1 MIQLQNVTLA
11 RGTKRLFENAN
22 FTAYPGWHIGLVG
35 ENGCGKSSLFALLC
49 GNMHVDQGDV
59 SLPKQWRIAHM
70 AQEVTALD
78 RTAIEFVLDG
88 DQEWHAIQDEL
99 SNTSPERIAHLHE
112 RLHAIDGYTAESRAA
127 KLLWGLGFSTI
138 QQQKKVREF
147 SGGWRMR
154 LNLAQ
159 TLMCRSDLLLLDEP
173 TNHLDLDA
181 ILWLEE
187 WLRQYPGTLI
197 VISHDREFLD
207 GCIQHILH
215 IEQGQLNY
223 YSGNYSAFELLRA
236 ERLAQQKAQYEKQ
249 QAQVAHMEK
258 YIARFRAQATKAR
271 QAQSRIKALER
282 MTLISPAHTD
292 SPFHFAFK
300 DIGKASDPLLRLD
313 NAQLGY
319 GDHTIL
325 NNVNFVVRT
334 DSRIGLL
341 GPNGAGKS
349 TLLKALVG
357 DLALIKGTRSSGE
370 HTRLGYFSQH
380 QLEQLDFSATPLL
393 HMQRLAPT
401 TPELELRSFLGGFG
415 FVGEQVS
422 ARVER
427 FSGGEKAR
435 LVLAMLV
442 WQRPNVLVLDE
453 PTNHLDLEMRHA
465 LSLALQEFE
474 GGVVVVSHDRH
485 LLRVTTEELLL
496 VAEGQVQPF
505 DGDLDDYAAWLNEFR
520 SKQQIESSASSPKL
534 DKKAERKK
542 EADIRAALR
551 PFNQTLEKAEN
562 RIAKVQQ
569 LLNSVET
576 ALADPT
582 IYEAANKAKLT
593 PLLKQQADLTIELSE
608 LETHWLEASE
618 SKDALE
624 QQLRNAAND

>member
-11 RGTKRLFENAN
+11 RGAKRLFENAN
-22 FTAYPGWHIGLVG
+22 FTAHAGWHIGLVG

-49 GNMHVDQGDV
+49 GNMHADQGDV
-59 SLPKQWRIAHM
+59 SLPRQWRIAHM

-78 RTAIEFVLDG
+78 RTALQFVLDG
-88 DQEWHAIQDEL
+88 DQEWCEIQAEL
-99 SNTSPERIAHLHE
+99 MQADPDRIAHLHE

-127 KLLWGLGFSTI
+127 KLLWGLGFTTA
-138 QQQKKVREF
+138 QQQKKVGEF

-159 TLMCRSDLLLLDEP
+159 TLMCRSDLMLLDEP

-181 ILWLEE
+181 ILWLED

-207 GCIQHILH
+207 GVVQHILH
-215 IEQGQLNY
+215 IEHGQLNY

-236 ERLAQQKAQYEKQ
+236 ERLAQQKAQYDKQ
-249 QAQVAHMEK
+249 QAQIAHMEK

-282 MTLISPAHTD
+282 MQLITPAHSD
-292 SPFHFAFK
+292 SPFHFQFK
-300 DIGKASDPLLRLD
+300 EIGKASDPLLRLD
-313 NAQLGY
+313 HADLGY
-319 GDHTIL
+319 ADQSIL
-325 NNVNFVVRT
+325 KDVNFVVRT

-357 DLALIKGTRSSGE
+357 DLALHKGSRSSGE

-415 FVGEQVS
+415 FIGEQALEPV
-422 ARVER
+422 AR

-465 LSLALQEFE
+465 LSMALQEFE

-485 LLRVTTEELLL
+485 LLRVSAEELVL

-505 DGDLDDYAAWLNEFR
+505 NGDLDEYADWLNKFR
-520 SKQQIESSASSPKL
+520 AKQQQADSAPTTGPKL

-551 PFNQTLEKAEN
+551 PLTQALEKLET
-562 RIAKVQQ
+562 RMTKLQQQ
-569 LLNSVET
+569 LNAIEQE
-576 ALADPT
+576 LADPSV
-582 IYEAANKAKLT
+582 YEASNKNKLT
-593 PLLKQQADLTIELSE
+593 PLLKQQADWSSE
-608 LETHWLEASE
+608 LAALEMEWLETSEAKDEMQKQLTAS
-618 SKDALE
+618 
-624 QQLRNAAND
+624 

>member
-11 RGTKRLFENAN
+11 RGAKRLFENAN
-22 FTAYPGWHIGLVG
+22 FTAHAGWHIGLVG

-49 GNMHVDQGDV
+49 GGMQVDQGEV
-59 SLPKQWRIAHM
+59 SVPKQWRIAHM
-70 AQEVTALD
+70 AQEVTALEL
-78 RTAIEFVLDG
+78 TALEFVLQG
-88 DQEWHAIQDEL
+88 DQEWCAVQRALEHA
-99 SNTSPERIAHLHE
+99 SPDQIAPLHE
-112 RLHAIDGYTAESRAA
+112 RLHAIDGYTAQSRAA
-127 KLLWGLGFSTI
+127 KLLWGLGFTAE
-138 QQQKKVREF
+138 QQQQQVGDF

-159 TLMCRSDLLLLDEP
+159 TLMCPSDLLLLDEP

-187 WLRQYPGTLI
+187 WLRHYPGTLI

-207 GCIQHILH
+207 GVVQHILH

-236 ERLAQQKAQYEKQ
+236 ERLAQQKAQYERQ
-249 QAQVAHMEK
+249 QSQIAHMEK

-282 MTLISPAHTD
+282 MQLISPAHVD
-292 SPFHFAFK
+292 SPFQFQFRET
-300 DIGKASDPLLRLD
+300 GKASDPLLRLD
-313 NAQLGY
+313 HADLGY
-319 GDHTIL
+319 GGRTLLKD
-325 NNVNFVVRT
+325 VNFVVRT

-357 DLALIKGTRSSGE
+357 ELPLLSGQRSSGE

-401 TPELELRSFLGGFG
+401 TAELELRSFLGSFG
-415 FVGEQVS
+415 FIGDQVL
-422 ARVER
+422 APVAR

-435 LVLAMLV
+435 LVLAMIV

-465 LSLALQEFE
+465 LSMALQTFE

-485 LLRVTTEELLL
+485 LLRVTAEELVL
-496 VAEGQVQPF
+496 VADGQVHAF
-505 DGDLDDYAAWLNEFR
+505 AGDLEEYSQWLNRFR
-520 SKQQIESSASSPKL
+520 ASQQTDEPGTAAPKL

-542 EADIRAALR
+542 EADLRTALR
-551 PFNQTLEKAEN
+551 PLNQTLEKLEN
-562 RIAKVQQ
+562 RMATLQRQ
-569 LLNSVET
+569 LDDISH
-576 ALADPT
+576 ALADPA
-582 IYEAANKAKLT
+582 IYDAANKAKLT
-593 PLLKQQADLTIELSE
+593 PLLKQQADLTGTLTQLETEWLTTSEAKDE
-608 LETHWLEASE
+608 LER
-618 SKDALE
+618 
-624 QQLRNAAND
+624 QLSGG